1 MSQTIVDGFAFCR
14 HGEQRE
20 GSTAVAALPRL
31 AAEASSQQG
40 EVRWSFQGG
49 HHPKGYPQLS
59 MAVTGEVNLVC
70 QRCLLPM
77 PHTIDTRT
85 KLVLAHDEPEADAT
99 EQALDDDAIDVI
111 VAGTALDL
119 LQLVEDEALLS
130 VPLSPRHPVCPD
142 GGSAAAPDKPDSPF
156 AVLQKLKK

>member
-20 GSTAVAALPRL
+20 GSTAVAELPRL
-31 AAEASSQQG
+31 AAEA
-40 EVRWSFQGG
+40 
-49 HHPKGYPQLS
+49 L
-59 MAVTGEVNLVC
+59 TGEVSLVC

-77 PHTIDTRT
+77 PHPIDTRT

-142 GGSAAAPDKPDSPF
+142 GGPAAAPDKPDSPF